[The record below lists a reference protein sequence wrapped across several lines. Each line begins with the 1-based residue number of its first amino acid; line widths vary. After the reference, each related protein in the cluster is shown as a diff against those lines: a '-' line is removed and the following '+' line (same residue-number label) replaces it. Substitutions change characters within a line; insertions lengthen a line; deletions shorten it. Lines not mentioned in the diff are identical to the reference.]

1 SEDILVRAESPLLDT
16 TSAMR
21 QTVLSRELLDS
32 LPNRVDVWGAARVI
46 PSVILSKVDVG
57 GSESFL
63 QSSATVHGSTNE
75 NGFLI
80 EGMDVSNL
88 DGNGSGAVMYPD
100 PYMFQEANYQT
111 NGAGTAVTTRGGL
124 IF

>member
-1 SEDILVRAESPLLDT
+1 
-16 TSAMR
+16 MR

-32 LPNRVDVWGAARVI
+32 MPNRVDVWGAARVI

-63 QSSATVHGSTNE
+63 QSAATVHGSTNE
-75 NGFLI
+75 NGYLI

-88 DGNGSGAVMYPD
+88 DGNGSQAIMYLD
-100 PYMFQEANYQT
+100 PYAFEETNYQMGERAARRSPT
-111 NGAGTAVTTRGGL
+111 AAGCSST
-124 IF
+124 

>member
-1 SEDILVRAESPLLDT
+1 
-16 TSAMR
+16 
-21 QTVLSRELLDS
+21 
-32 LPNRVDVWGAARVI
+32 
-46 PSVILSKVDVG
+46 
-57 GSESFL
+57 SFL
-63 QSSATVHGSTNE
+63 QSTATVHGSSNE

-80 EGMDVSNL
+80 DGMDVSNL

-124 IF
+124 IFNMVTRTGTNQFHGGAMFSGASHGMGAANYSADLRGQLLAAVPPVALA